1 MELRES
7 IKEQKKQKR
16 REIKQRISELD
27 SPYCMEADR
36 KILENVLGL
45 KEFQQAKT
53 IFCYVSTKTEVDTIP
68 ILKEILTSGKRLGV
82 PKCTG
87 KGIMEVY
94 EISSLDELAAGA
106 YGILEPDESCEKILS
121 PEEIDFSLIPCISC
135 DREGRR
141 LGHGGGY
148 YDRYLEQSRS
158 VKAIVCRSRLML
170 DEVPT
175 EPHDVRMNLVISEE
189 KVWRISG

>member
-1 MELRES
+1 MELREN
-7 IKEQKKQKR
+7 IKEQKKLKR
-16 REIKQRISELD
+16 RKIKQRISELD
-27 SPYCMEADR
+27 SLYCMEADR

-68 ILKEILTSGKRLGV
+68 ILKEILASGKRLGV

-94 EISSLDELAAGA
+94 EIGSLDELAAGA

-170 DEVPT
+170 ENVPT
-175 EPHDVRMNLVISEE
+175 EPHDVRMDLVISEE
-189 KVWRISG
+189 EVWRMI

>member
-1 MELRES
+1 MEVRES
-7 IKEQKKQKR
+7 IKEQKKRKR
-16 REIKQRISELD
+16 NEIKQRITELNSE
-27 SPYCMEADR
+27 YCMKADR
-36 KILENVLGL
+36 KIIENVLGL
-45 KEFQQAKT
+45 EEFQQAKT

-68 ILKEILTSGKRLGV
+68 ILKEILTSGKKLGV

-94 EISSLDELAAGA
+94 EISSLDELTAGT
-106 YGILEPDESCEKILS
+106 YGILEPGERCEKLLT

-135 DREGRR
+135 DSQGKR

-148 YDRYLEQSRS
+148 YDRYLEKSRG
-158 VKAIVCRSRLML
+158 VKVIVCRSRLMV

-175 EPHDVRMNLVISEE
+175 EPHDIRMDFVISEE
-189 KVWRISG
+189 AVWRIL

>member
-1 MELRES
+1 MELRER

-27 SPYCMEADR
+27 FPYCMEADR

-94 EISSLDELAAGA
+94 EISSLDELAAGT
-106 YGILEPDESCEKILS
+106 YGILEPDENCKKILS

-135 DREGRR
+135 DSKGKR

-148 YDRYLEQSRS
+148 YDRYLEQSRG

-170 DEVPT
+170 ENVPT
-175 EPHDVRMNLVISEE
+175 EPHDVQMDLVISEE
-189 KVWRISG
+189 KVWRMS

>member
-1 MELRES
+1 MESIEN
-7 IKEQKKQKR
+7 IKEQKRQKR
-16 REIKQRISELD
+16 KEIKQRISELD
-27 SPYCMEADR
+27 LKYCIEADR
-36 KILENVLGL
+36 KILENVFGL

-53 IFCYVSTKTEVDTIP
+53 IFCYVSTKTEVDTLP
-68 ILKEILTSGKRLGV
+68 LLKEILKSGKRLGV

-87 KGIMEVY
+87 KGLMEVY
-94 EISSLDELAAGA
+94 EISSLEELAVGA
-106 YGILEPDESCEKILS
+106 YGILEPNERCEKILS

-158 VKAIVCRSRLML
+158 VKAIVCRDRLML
-170 DEVPT
+170 NEVPT
-175 EPHDVRMNLVISEE
+175 ELHDVRMDLVISEE
-189 KVWRISG
+189 KVWRMI